1 MRKFQG
7 DANGMALVI
16 DLSYTLE
23 HKLKDEAQK
32 RQRTPEQVVVDILS
46 LAFEDDQLPTV
57 AEVVARIKSTPPNPA
72 MITPPQGSLA
82 DALRNGPTD
91 PQFDVK
97 TWTQDWAAAEE
108 ELKQINR
115 LNDIAEGRA

>member
-1 MRKFQG
+1 MNCNLIER
-7 DANGMALVI
+7 VVT
-16 DLSYTLE
+16 LSCL
-23 HKLKDEAQK
+23 ASSV
-32 RQRTPEQVVVDILS
+32 QVVVDILVRV
-46 LAFEDDQLPTV
+46 LEDDLTPTV

-97 TWTQDWAAAEE
+97 TWEQDWAAAED